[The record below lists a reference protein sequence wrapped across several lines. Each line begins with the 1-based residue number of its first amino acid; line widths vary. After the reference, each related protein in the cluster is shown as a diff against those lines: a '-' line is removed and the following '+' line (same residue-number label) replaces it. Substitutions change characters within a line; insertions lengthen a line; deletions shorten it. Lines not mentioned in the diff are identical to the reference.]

1 MTDVT
6 GDQRLLELLLAK
18 TNDFYPLSEFYN
30 NFTNFQV
37 NEKDFPK
44 TFGFKDTSYR
54 FLENELSDIFEV
66 RIIHSNN
73 AGTQYFF
80 DFLLIFKFAK
90 ERGVGETFK
99 DSFYS
104 YLSQNETEVFKTEQK
119 FSNGYKKNICYI
131 VNNQSQFKFLGK
143 GLEDLGPYGI
153 YHYIRET
160 FYQLLKET
168 NNRLNELYN
177 TWYLISKSNFQK
189 GHPVPKNIKS
199 TIDPVGIR
207 LFHANLDQGYQDID
221 QIIAPREE
229 KIPILHK
236 KFQQP
241 IQQKLF

>member
-1 MTDVT
+1 M
-6 GDQRLLELLLAK
+6 
-18 TNDFYPLSEFYN
+18 
-30 NFTNFQV
+30 
-37 NEKDFPK
+37 
-44 TFGFKDTSYR
+44 
-54 FLENELSDIFEV
+54 
-66 RIIHSNN
+66 
-73 AGTQYFF
+73 
-80 DFLLIFKFAK
+80 
-90 ERGVGETFK
+90 GETFK

-236 KFQQP
+236 NSSNPYNRNYFSKRIRIFKKILPSEEKILQYRAQENFVNNLREEKDK
-241 IQQKLF
+241 ILKLFKETKNNYR